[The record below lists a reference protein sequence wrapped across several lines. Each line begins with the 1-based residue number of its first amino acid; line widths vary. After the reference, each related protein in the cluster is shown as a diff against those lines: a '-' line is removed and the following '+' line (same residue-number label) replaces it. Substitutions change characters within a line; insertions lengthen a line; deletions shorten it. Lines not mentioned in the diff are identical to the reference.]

1 MVRYFYGLF
10 LCVLCVNIHSLDAEY
25 DPIDTLEQEIINNIL
40 EYQSSLEGGEQAQTR
55 SCLFQTQITQ
65 FNIPLVI
72 STPGF
77 YCVSAQTTQNALQN
91 GQNVGQNTFNSQ
103 FNTAT
108 NNQINGQNS
117 NLNQNNNTSNSLS
130 LNQAIPINLG
140 GQNSFQTAQPSL
152 QTTPFTFLNG
162 HLVQQQQNLTVQ
174 QQLTLAQQQLNGQ
187 NITVSD
193 LALRAIT
200 VNSNDV
206 VINLNGNEII
216 GVGTNT
222 NGIIVNGRSN
232 IIIKNGTIRNMTN
245 NGITIGNNTSSGQRA
260 RNILIQNVTFISNRN
275 GFSISNATD
284 VILLQNE
291 AYFCTAIGFIL
302 NQNSNVLV
310 ESCISNNNSTGF
322 STAGNVSLEF
332 VRCNAN
338 NNTVAG
344 FLNNFLVESLFQG
357 CTAHENQNG
366 FITGPTNGISTDVN
380 FMKCYAHG
388 NTTNGFQIGGNE
400 ITFEECKANN
410 NTNGFQINGNN
421 NVLLNNIAQ
430 GNANNGILLA
440 AALSVNTTSSNCQ
453 VRENTLTSNNIGIN
467 NLGVNNHIYSNFA
480 SNNPGGDFL
489 GVPNVVVSPT
499 PLTPI
504 NFTTNIAE

>member
-1 MVRYFYGLF
+1 MVNFFYYLF
-10 LCVLCVNIHSLDAEY
+10 LCVLYLNIHYLYAEY
-25 DPIDTLEQEIINNIL
+25 DPIGQLEQEIINNII
-40 EYQSSLEGGEQAQTR
+40 EYQNNLEGGEQAQTR

-72 STPGF
+72 STPGY

-91 GQNVGQNTFNSQ
+91 GQNVGQNTVNSQ
-103 FNTAT
+103 FNTT
-108 NNQINGQNS
+108 NNQIN
-117 NLNQNNNTSNSLS
+117 NQNTNTLNSLS
-130 LNQAIPINLG
+130 LNQAIPINLA
-140 GQNSFQTAQPSL
+140 GQNSFQTAQSSL
-152 QTTPFTFLNG
+152 QTTPFTFVNG

-174 QQLTLAQQQLNGQ
+174 QQLTLAQQQVNGQ

-193 LALRAIT
+193 QALRAIT

-206 VINLNGNEII
+206 VININGNEII
-216 GVGTNT
+216 GVGTNNT

-232 IIIKNGTIRNMTN
+232 VIIKNGTIRNMTN
-245 NGITIGNNTSSGQRA
+245 NGITINNTTSTGQRA

-275 GFSISNATD
+275 GLSMSNATD

-302 NQNSNVLV
+302 NQNVNVIV
-310 ESCISNNNSTGF
+310 EACISNNNSTGF
-322 STAGNVSLEF
+322 STTGNTSLEF
-332 VRCNAN
+332 SKCNAN
-338 NNTVAG
+338 NNTVTG

-357 CTAHENQNG
+357 CIAHENQNG
-366 FITGPTNGISTDVN
+366 FIIGPTNGISTDVN
-380 FMKCYAHG
+380 FMKCFAHG
-388 NTTNGFQIGGNE
+388 NTTNGFQVGGNE
-400 ITFEECKANN
+400 IALEECKANN
-410 NTNGFQINGNN
+410 NNNGFQINGNN
-421 NVLLNNIAQ
+421 NILLNCIAQ
-430 GNANNGILLA
+430 GNINNGILLA

-453 VRENTLTSNNIGIN
+453 VRENTLTNNNIGIN

-480 SNNPGGDFL
+480 SNNPGGDFV
-489 GVPNVVVSPT
+489 GVSNVAISPT